1 MTQKPIQSN
10 NLGTLLPTVSN
21 VKEELNPKVNYIK
34 QEQIATTYCYKPY
47 RTLQNY

>member
-10 NLGTLLPTVSN
+10 N
-21 VKEELNPKVNYIK
+21 KEELNPKVNYIK

>member
-1 MTQKPIQSN
+1 MTQITKQSN
-10 NLGTLLPTVSN
+10 N
-21 VKEELNPKVNYIK
+21 KEELNPKVNYIK